1 MAPTLNEVIFFA
13 LFLLFIFLMLA
24 LDLGVFSKK
33 AHRPSFKE
41 AVLWTAVWVG
51 ISILFYLFLF
61 HYGHILHGVDSK
73 EAVVGLVK
81 EYHHPIAVKIG
92 MDDEVAISLYNR
104 NLALEYLTG
113 YLIEYSLSVDNVFVI
128 ILIFFSFNI
137 RQEYY
142 KKVLFWGILGAV
154 VMRFIFIFAASALLH
169 YFDWLF
175 LCFGALLII
184 LGGKMGYDYIFHRHK
199 ISIDTQ
205 HHPVVKFASRWFSVT
220 REDHGEKF
228 WIKLNGKTVLTPLFV
243 VLLIIEFT
251 DVLFAVDSVPAV
263 FSVTKDPY
271 IVFFSNIFAIL
282 GLRSLFFLL
291 MNVVNRFKALKIGL
305 AVLLAFVGLKMIL
318 NYYKLMPLSTHES
331 LLIISGILFISII
344 VSLIQNFIQKRSTQK
359 T

>member
-1 MAPTLNEVIFFA
+1 MAPSLNEVLFFS
-13 LFLLFIFLMLA
+13 LFLLFIFMMLA

-33 AHRPSFKE
+33 AHKPGFRE
-41 AVLWTAVWVG
+41 AMIWTGTWVM
-51 ISILFYLFLF
+51 ISLLFYGFLYHF
-61 HYGHILHGVDSK
+61 GNILHGLDSA
-73 EAVVGLVK
+73 EAVAAKVSD
-81 EYHHPIAVKIG
+81 YHHPINLLSG
-92 MDDEVAISLYNR
+92 MSDEVAIGLYNR

-128 ILIFFSFNI
+128 ILIFLSFNVK
-137 RQEYY
+137 QKYY

-175 LCFGALLII
+175 VVFGALLVV
-184 LGGKMGYDYIFHRHK
+184 LGGKMGYDFIFHRHK
-199 ISIDTQ
+199 TTIDTK
-205 HHPVVKFASRWFSVT
+205 HHPVVRFASRWFSVT

-228 WIKLNGKTVLTPLFV
+228 WVRNQGKIVLTPLFI

-263 FSVTKDPY
+263 FSVTKDPF

-291 MNVVNRFKALKIGL
+291 MNVMNKFETLKVGL
-305 AVLLAFVGLKMIL
+305 AVLLAFVGVKMIL
-318 NYYKLMPLSTHES
+318 NHYKLMPLTTEES
-331 LLIISGILFISII
+331 LLIILGILAASILSSVI
-344 VSLIQNFIQKRSTQK
+344 MNLFRKNKQQE
-359 T
+359 